1 MDIIHEVKRKK
12 KLSGYCAD
20 ILESRHMKKT
30 KNIALVWYFQCK
42 TDSTG
47 QTRQWNTLALCCIL
61 FLDMLHL
68 KVVPHF
74 DYYLFRLTKTK
85 EIFANI

>member
-1 MDIIHEVKRKK
+1 MKK
-12 KLSGYCAD
+12 NEKELSGYSAD
-20 ILESRHMKKT
+20 ILKSRHMKNKKET
-30 KNIALVWYFQCK
+30 LVWYFQCK

-47 QTRQWNTLALCCIL
+47 EIRQWNTLALCCIL

-68 KVVPHF
+68 KAVSLF

-85 EIFANI
+85 GTFINI